1 MLESQ
6 DFSLSTVLSLGM
18 ESGDTQK
25 GDDKEEEDEEKPE
38 TETSHDEEETRE
50 RSREST
56 IHTVPELLTEILK
69 VP

>member
-1 MLESQ
+1 
-6 DFSLSTVLSLGM
+6 M